1 MSAIRHEDKPEERVS
16 SPVRQEGRSIHVL
29 VSSMSAGGRSV
40 AVGPNVVR
48 ALRAGGW
55 SVRVSVT
62 TASDDPVAL
71 AAASETSVVAGL
83 GGDGFLS
90 AIARGC
96 HEAGLPFA
104 PIPGGRGNDLCR
116 ALGIG
121 HDPMQ
126 RARSLAELGFR
137 SSQSDQELVSRL
149 KPLDGMWVKSEDGR
163 KILVLGL
170 VSLGLDAR
178 ANILANDS
186 FLTSGPLA
194 YGYGAFGALASYRP
208 SRILA
213 KVDGIER
220 EFKGWITS
228 VSNSGCFG
236 GGIRLVPE
244 SDLHDGRIELC
255 HVGALPLRQAIP
267 VLAGVVVGRAEGHEV
282 IEVERI
288 KEVEILEPRGM
299 TAMADGDRVAD
310 IPFTVIGAPH
320 AVDVLV

>member
-1 MSAIRHEDKPEERVS
+1 MSAARSQDRPDSAPGQER
-16 SPVRQEGRSIHVL
+16 RRIHLL

-71 AAASETSVVAGL
+71 AAASEGEAVAGL

-90 AIARGC
+90 AVARGC
-96 HEAGLPFA
+96 HEAGLVFA

-116 ALGIG
+116 GLGAG
-121 HDPMQ
+121 HEPMG
-126 RARSLAELGFR
+126 RARSLAGLGFR
-137 SSQSDQELVSRL
+137 SERSDEDFSSRI
-149 KPLDGMWVKSEDGR
+149 KPLDGMWVEDGGGR
-163 KILVLGL
+163 RTLVLGL

-194 YGYGAFGALASYRP
+194 YGYGAFSALASYRP
-208 SRILA
+208 TRIRA
-213 KVDGIER
+213 RVDGAPR
-220 EFKGWITS
+220 EFTGWITS
-228 VSNSGCFG
+228 VSNSGRLG

-255 HVGALPLRQAIP
+255 HVGALPLRRALP
-267 VLAGVVVGRAEGHEV
+267 VLAGVVLGRSEGHEV
-282 IEVERI
+282 IEVESVD
-288 KEVEILEPRGM
+288 EVELLEPRGM

-310 IPFTVIGAPH
+310 IPFTVTRAPH